1 MPMLD
6 AYIPKGAFAPKVEN
20 ELISTLTD
28 LLLKWEGADPT
39 HEATRAIAWVF
50 LHRPE
55 TVYVAGS
62 PADEPRYKLVVSVP
76 EGQLDNERRKGM
88 VEALTK
94 AVLDAEP
101 DERER
106 DPFRVWV
113 FATQIPEGT
122 WGGGGR
128 IFKLA
133 DIAAMATGDRKLGV
147 EHAQKR
153 LAISKSERDEIF
165 AN

>member
-6 AYIPKGAFAPKVEN
+6 AFIPKGAFEPDAEKQ
-20 ELISTLTD
+20 LISKLTD
-28 LLLKWEGADPT
+28 LLLEWEGADPT
-39 HEATRAIAWVF
+39 NEAARAIAWVF

-62 PADEPRYKLVVSVP
+62 PADEPRYKLVISVP
-76 EGQLDNERRKGM
+76 EGQLDDKRRKGM
-88 VEALTK
+88 VAALTE

-101 DERER
+101 DGRER
-106 DPFRVWV
+106 DAYRVWV

-122 WGGGGR
+122 WGAGGR
-128 IFKLA
+128 VVKLA
-133 DIAAMATGDRKLGV
+133 DIATLVTGDRKLGV
-147 EHAQKR
+147 EHAKKR
-153 LAISKSERDEIF
+153 LAIVKAERDAVF